1 MQRLVCIHGHFY
13 QPPRENPW
21 SRRVERQPSA
31 APFHDWNQRITEEC
45 YAPNA
50 AAKVLD
56 RDGTVARRVDNY
68 AAISFDFGPTLL
80 AWLAAERPE
89 VYGAVLAA
97 DRRSRQ
103 RFSGHGSAMA
113 QAYHHTILP
122 LAAPRDRATEV
133 RWGLADFRHRF
144 GRQAEGMWLPET
156 AVDVDTLELL
166 AAEGVRFTVLE
177 PHQAARWRALG
188 GGSGGP
194 WHELGEPGELDACE
208 PYLCRLPSGAAI
220 ALYFYDGPLSRDVA
234 FNGLL
239 HDGGHFARRVYERG
253 EACGAWSDP
262 SRGEDGGGG
271 LLSIATDGETYGH
284 HHRFGEMALAHAL
297 TLLDDYE
304 GTRLTSFAEHLAAH
318 PPRRE
323 VEVREGTS
331 WSCPHG
337 VGRWCRNCGCGR
349 DTGSHQRWRA
359 PLRDALRWLRDELAG
374 PWEAA
379 AGELLADPWAARDGY
394 VALLLDRSPR
404 AADAFFAE
412 HAARDLDDAAR
423 RRARGLLE
431 LQRNA
436 LRMFTSCG
444 WFFEDVARIETVQVL
459 LYAARAVELAGELLD
474 LDLEEDLLARLAAAP
489 ANDPEDGDGRAV
501 YLRGVEAA
509 RRAAGRRRET
519 VPAARAGVSKDG
531 VPVRAR

>member
-1 MQRLVCIHGHFY
+1 MIRHLCIHGHFY
-13 QPPRENPW
+13 QPPRESPW
-21 SRRVERQPSA
+21 LETVEVQDSA
-31 APFHDWNQRITEEC
+31 SPYHDWNERVTAEC

-50 AAKVLD
+50 C
-56 RDGTVARRVDNY
+56 ARILEEGRIARIVSNY
-68 AAISFDFGPTLL
+68 SKISFNFGPTLL
-80 AWLAAERPE
+80 SWMERADPD
-89 VYGAVLAA
+89 VYRAILQA
-97 DRRSRQ
+97 DRISAE
-103 RFSGHGSAMA
+103 RFSGHGSALA
-113 QAYHHTILP
+113 QAHSHLILP
-122 LAAPRDRATEV
+122 LASRRDKRTQIT
-133 RWGLADFRHRF
+133 WGRRDFEHRF
-144 GRQAEGMWLPET
+144 GRAPEGMWLPET
-156 AVDVDTLELL
+156 AVDVETLELL
-166 AAEGVRFTVLE
+166 AEQGIRFTILA
-177 PHQAARWRALG
+177 PNQAKRVRR
-188 GGSGGP
+188 
-194 WHELGEPGELDACE
+194 LDARRRE
-208 PYLCRLPSGAAI
+208 AWKDVGDQSVDPTMPYLCRLPSGGEI
-220 ALYFYDGPLSRDVA
+220 ALFFYDGPISRAVA
-234 FNGLL
+234 FENLL
-239 HDGGHFARRVYERG
+239 GDGYTFAERLMRGYHDH
-253 EACGAWSDP
+253 CDGAQ
-262 SRGEDGGGG
+262 
-271 LLSIATDGETYGH
+271 LMHIATDGETYGH

-304 GTRLTSFAEHLAAH
+304 GTRLTNYAEHLAAH

-337 VGRWCRNCGCGR
+337 VGRWSRDCGCGR
-349 DTGSHQRWRA
+349 DTGSHQRWRE
-359 PLRDALRWLRDELAG
+359 PLRDALRWLRDELAAS
-374 PWEAA
+374 WAAA

-404 AADAFFAE
+404 AAEAFFAE
-412 HAARDLDDAAR
+412 HAARDLDEAAR

-509 RRAAGRRRET
+509 RRAAGRGRET
-519 VPAARAGVSKDG
+519 VPAAKAGVSKGG
-531 VPVRAR
+531 VAVTER

>member
-1 MQRLVCIHGHFY
+1 MSTVQRLICIHGHFY

-21 SRRVERQPSA
+21 TGRVERQPSA

-56 RDGTVARRVDNY
+56 RDGRVVRRVDNY
-68 AAISFDFGPTLL
+68 SAISFDFGPTLL

-89 VYGAVLAA
+89 VHDAVILA
-97 DRRSRQ
+97 DRRSRR

-122 LAAPRDRATEV
+122 LASARDRRTEV
-133 RWGLADFRHRF
+133 RWGISDFRHRF
-144 GRQAEGMWLPET
+144 GRDPEGLWLPET
-156 AVDVDTLELL
+156 AVDVGTLEVL

-177 PHQAARWRALG
+177 PHQAARWRPLDG
-188 GGSGGP
+188 GEWTESAEGRGP
-194 WHELGEPGELDACE
+194 DTCE
-208 PYLCRLPSGAAI
+208 PHLCRLPSGAEI
-220 ALYFYDGPLSRDVA
+220 ALFFYDGPLSRDVA

-239 HDGGHFARRVYERG
+239 HDGGRFARSLYERG
-253 EACGAWSDP
+253 EAPGDGA
-262 SRGEDGGGG
+262 G

-284 HHRFGEMALAHAL
+284 HHRFGEMALAKAL
-297 TLLDDYE
+297 TLLDDYD
-304 GTRLTSFAEHLAAH
+304 GTRLTNFAEHLAGH

-323 VEVREGTS
+323 VEVHEGTS

-337 VGRWCRNCGCGR
+337 VGRWSRDCGCGR
-349 DTGSHQRWRA
+349 ETGGHQRWRE
-359 PLRDALRWLRDELAG
+359 PLRDALVWLRDELAG

-379 AGELLADPWAARDGY
+379 AGELLADPWAARDAY
-394 VALLLDRSPR
+394 VRLLLDRSP
-404 AADAFFAE
+404 AAEEAFFAE
-412 HAARDLDDAAR
+412 HAARPLDAPER

-444 WFFEDVARIETVQVL
+444 WFFEDVARIETVQVM
-459 LYAARAVELAGELLD
+459 LYAARAMELAAGLTGA
-474 LDLEEDLLARLAAAP
+474 DLEPGFLDRLAAAP
-489 ANDPEDGDGRAV
+489 ANEPPDGDAARV
-501 YLRGVEAA
+501 YRRQVEAA
-509 RRAAGRRRET
+509 RRLAG
-519 VPAARAGVSKDG
+519 PAARPARPFPAAGGEAAS
-531 VPVRAR
+531 P